1 MTLQASLLDRRARLV
16 LLGALLLTTLAA
28 GALASRRT
36 HGPVDRAP
44 AAAVSSGSGAVSVRA
59 GLDRG
64 AVLRGGDGLV
74 RAELVLEG
82 RSNTDAP
89 ASLPTDFVVV
99 LDRSGSMTG
108 TPIEF
113 AKAAVRELY
122 QGLRP
127 QDRFA
132 LIGYS
137 NDAAVELPLAPA
149 GRGEGNAERA
159 LEGVVASGGT
169 NMAAGLD
176 LAHEIVSGARL
187 SGRAQRVILLSDGH
201 ANEGDFSA
209 EGLRARAARAVSSEY
224 VLSAV
229 GVGPGFDESLMS
241 ALADA
246 GTGNFYY
253 LPDLRELAGTFAG
266 EFAAAR
272 ETVARGLV
280 VELAPGSGIELVDAA
295 GYPLERTGSR
305 VLFRPGDLYAGQ
317 VRRVF
322 LTLRAPTDREGAL
335 EPGALALR
343 WQDPDGSSRE
353 LPPLALPSLACVAG
367 EDAYYASFDDALYRR
382 SSQEALGALKEKV
395 AASLGAGRQDEAVQ
409 ELDLFSSR
417 FQLEQKRALGAVAPD
432 VAQAL
437 TSLRDAA
444 AAPEAAKPEVQQQ
457 LGKQWLEEGRDARR
471 AGAKASG
478 AGARSEP

>member
-1 MTLQASLLDRRARLV
+1 MTLQASMSARRARIV
-16 LLGALLLTTLAA
+16 LLGALLFTTLAA
-28 GALASRRT
+28 GALASRRPT
-36 HGPVDRAP
+36 GGVDESP
-44 AAAVSSGSGAVSVRA
+44 GAAVSGARGAVSLRA

-74 RAELVLEG
+74 HAELVLEG
-82 RSNTDAP
+82 RSNGDAS

-99 LDRSGSMTG
+99 LDRSGSMSG

-122 QGLRP
+122 AGLRP

-132 LIGYS
+132 LVAYS
-137 NDAAVELPLAPA
+137 NDAAIELPLAPA
-149 GRGEGNAERA
+149 GTGSQSNVERA
-159 LEGVVASGGT
+159 LENVVASGGT
-169 NMAAGLD
+169 NLSAGLD
-176 LAHEIVSGARL
+176 LAHEIVAGARA

-209 EGLRARAARAVSSEY
+209 EGLRARAARAVPSEY

-229 GVGPGFDESLMS
+229 GVGPGFDEQLMS

-280 VELAPGSGIELVDAA
+280 VEIAPGPGIELVDAA
-295 GYPLERTGSR
+295 GYPLERAGSR
-305 VLFRPGDLYAGQ
+305 LLFRPGDLYAGQ

-322 LTLRAPTDREGAL
+322 LTLRAPTDREADLEIGAL
-335 EPGALALR
+335 SLR
-343 WQDPDGSSRE
+343 WQDPDGSSGE
-353 LPPLALPSLACVAG
+353 LPPLTLPSLACVAG
-367 EDAYYASFDDALYRR
+367 EDAYYASFDDAIYRR

-395 AASLGAGRQDEAVQ
+395 AASLGAGRQDEAVR

-417 FQLEQKRALGAVAPD
+417 YQAEQKRALGAVDPGVASMLDSLGATASAP
-432 VAQAL
+432 A
-437 TSLRDAA
+437 
-444 AAPEAAKPEVQQQ
+444 AAKPEVQQQ

-471 AGAKASG
+471 VGAKH
-478 AGARSEP
+478 